1 MDIQCK
7 YIIVVAAVKTDKTD
21 DIAQDSGSLSSEENM
36 APPEGQVVRCKA
48 RPREYKSGEDFK
60 LYLNH
65 FNRVAAAN
73 QWSDEIKLVQLETT
87 LKGKAQ
93 REFEVFIE
101 ETPNITWEQMTT
113 KLKIELAPST
123 QMSLDDFGQM
133 RLDGRSPKEFY
144 GVLVRQSK
152 VAHGEMPEEA
162 RHVVVRAQML
172 MVLPKKLRMDAS
184 KQQDLTGLDK
194 EAFLDLLT
202 RVYGAELKEEVEEK
216 HYEPIVHQVQA
227 VRQDTIEARIKKLE
241 ETSATGEKDM
251 AELKSLVKEL
261 CIGMKQERGQSTWNL
276 ENVTC
281 YRCREKGHLAK
292 NCKNEKVCGSCKAT
306 GHTYSECKKNPKN
319 A

>member
-7 YIIVVAAVKTDKTD
+7 YIIVVAADETD
-21 DIAQDSGSLSSEENM
+21 DIEQDIWSLWTEETM
-36 APPEGQVVRCKA
+36 APPEGQAVRCKA
-48 RPREYKSGEDFK
+48 RPREYKSGEDFN

-73 QWSDEIKLVQLETT
+73 QWTDAIRLVQLETT
-87 LKGKAQ
+87 LRGKAQ

-101 ETPNITWEQMTT
+101 ETPNITWEQMTN
-113 KLKIELAPST
+113 KLKTELTPST
-123 QMSLDDFGQM
+123 QMSLDEFGQL

-152 VAHGEMPEEA
+152 VAHGEMTEVA

-172 MVLPKKLRMDAS
+172 MVLPKRLRMDAS
-184 KQQDLTGLDK
+184 KQQDLTGLGK

-202 RVYGAELKEEVEEK
+202 RVYEAELKEEVEEK
-216 HYEPIVHQVQA
+216 HYEPIVRQVQA
-227 VRQDTIEARIKKLE
+227 VRQDTVEARIKKLE

-261 CIGMKQERGQSTWNL
+261 CIGMKQGRGQSTWNL

-281 YRCREKGHLAK
+281 YRCRGKGHLARD
-292 NCKNEKVCGSCKAT
+292 CKNEKLCGLCKAT
-306 GHTYSECKKNPKN
+306 GHTYSECPQNPKN
-319 A
+319 D